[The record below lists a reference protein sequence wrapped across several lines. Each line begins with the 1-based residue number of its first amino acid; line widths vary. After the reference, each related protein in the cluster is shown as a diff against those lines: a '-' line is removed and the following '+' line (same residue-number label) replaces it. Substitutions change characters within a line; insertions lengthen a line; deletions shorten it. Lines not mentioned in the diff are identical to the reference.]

1 MKRDI
6 HEVASR
12 LKSAKPR
19 EYRQAAMLALKLWH
33 YLATLTIF
41 FIAWLLFRYHT
52 LSVHGQ
58 PDFRYN
64 YFVTFGYALLLYFFY
79 RTYNSF
85 LLGYYNVAYLIA
97 SQFFSQ
103 LISICIVYALVTFT
117 WRQFKNPLIFLAML
131 ACQLVLDISW
141 AFAGDFFY
149 FKVNGTKSTIL
160 IYRTE
165 LDKKR
170 FGTITGKPSERMFR
184 IDKEL
189 QYEGHSFRDIRDQ
202 LEGFDAVCVA
212 GVHSLCRNGIL
223 KYCKEEAIPGFFLP
237 RVGDVIMQEARHIK
251 SFDSPVLFV
260 SRSVP
265 KPEYKLIKRLFDIA
279 ASALGL
285 ILLSPFILVTALA
298 VHFYD
303 GGPAIYKQKRLTKD
317 GRVFE
322 IYKFR
327 SMRVDA
333 EKDGV
338 ARFSTGDNDDRITP
352 IGKLI
357 RKVRFDELPQLW
369 NILRGDMSIVGPR
382 PERPEIAA
390 QFYEYLPSFQLRLQV
405 KAGLTGYAQ
414 VYGRYNSD
422 PYEKLEFDLLYINN
436 MSVLTDLMLM
446 FATAAILFSRNST
459 QGFTDARENL
469 SSEEIKDYDALEE
482 KAETEA
488 ETETET

>member
-1 MKRDI
+1 MKHDI
-6 HEVASR
+6 QGVASR

-33 YLATLTIF
+33 YLATLALF

-52 LSVHGQ
+52 LSVHGL
-58 PDFRYN
+58 PDFRDN
-64 YFVTFGYALLLYFFY
+64 FFVMVGYALLLYFFY
-79 RTYNSF
+79 RTYDSF
-85 LLGYYNVAYLIA
+85 LLGYYNVVSLIA

-103 LISICIVYALVTFT
+103 FISICIVYVLETFA
-117 WRQFKNPLIFLAML
+117 WRKFRNPLIFLAML
-131 ACQLVLDISW
+131 ACQLVLDFSW
-141 AFAGDFFY
+141 ALVGDFLY
-149 FKVNGTKSTIL
+149 FKVNGVKSTIL

-170 FGTITGKPSERMFR
+170 FGTISGKPFGRIYR

-189 QYEGHSFRDIRDQ
+189 RYEGQSFRDIRDQ
-202 LEGFDAVCVA
+202 IRGFDAVCVA

-223 KYCKEEAIPGFFLP
+223 KYCKEEGIPGFFLP
-237 RVGDVIMQEARHIK
+237 RVGDVLMQEARHIK

-265 KPEYKLIKRLFDIA
+265 KPEYRLIKRLFDVA
-279 ASALGL
+279 VSALGL
-285 ILLSPFILVTALA
+285 ILLSPFMLVTALA

-317 GRVFE
+317 GKEFE

-357 RKVRFDELPQLW
+357 RKIRFDELPQLW
-369 NILRGDMSIVGPR
+369 NILRGDMSVVGPR

-459 QGFTDARENL
+459 QGFADARENL
-469 SSEEIKDYDALEE
+469 SGDELTDYDKLE
-482 KAETEA
+482 AEEEA
-488 ETETET
+488 ET